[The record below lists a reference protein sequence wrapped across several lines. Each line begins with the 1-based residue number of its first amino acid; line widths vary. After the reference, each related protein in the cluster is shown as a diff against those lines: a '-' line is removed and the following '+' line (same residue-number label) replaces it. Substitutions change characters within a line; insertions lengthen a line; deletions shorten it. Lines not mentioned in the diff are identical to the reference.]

1 MKLNCDKQDRRTNA
15 NNKLEK
21 GMKGYDDLYDRR
33 KEPRFPVHEGAMAF
47 VDKKY
52 GKILDVN
59 MRGLSFQYIV
69 KENRPLLT
77 NSSQNQNFTL
87 DISYGSS
94 EFCLT
99 NVPIKVISENE
110 CQSNSNTH
118 SVLRKIRCGVQFKDL
133 TPDQRILL
141 KRFVLIS

>member
-1 MKLNCDKQDRRTNA
+1 
-15 NNKLEK
+15 
-21 GMKGYDDLYDRR
+21 MKGYDDFYDRR

-59 MRGLSFQYIV
+59 MRGLAFQYRV
-69 KENRPLLT
+69 KENRPLVT
-77 NSSQNQNFTL
+77 NNCQNKNVTL
-87 DISYGSS
+87 DIAYGIS

-99 NVPIKVISENE
+99 DVPIKIISDNE
-110 CQSNSNTH
+110 CKSRGNSH
-118 SVLRKIRCGVQFKDL
+118 SIVTERRCSVQFKDI
-133 TPDQRILL
+133 TPDQRVLL

>member
-1 MKLNCDKQDRRTNA
+1 
-15 NNKLEK
+15 
-21 GMKGYDDLYDRR
+21 MKGYDSIFDRR

-52 GKILDVN
+52 GKIIDVN

-77 NSSQNQNFTL
+77 NGSQNKNFTL
-87 DISYGSS
+87 DIAYGIS

-99 NVPIKVISENE
+99 NVPIKIISDNE
-110 CQSNSNTH
+110 YKSRSNSH
-118 SVLRKIRCGVQFKDL
+118 SMLRKIRCGVQFKDL
-133 TPDQRILL
+133 TPDQLVLL